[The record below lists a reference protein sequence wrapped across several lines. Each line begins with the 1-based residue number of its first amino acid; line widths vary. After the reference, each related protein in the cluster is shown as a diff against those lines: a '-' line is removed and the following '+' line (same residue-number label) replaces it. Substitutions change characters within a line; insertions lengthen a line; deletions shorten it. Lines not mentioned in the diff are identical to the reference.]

1 MKKSTGIQSVRVVGI
16 DLGKTCF
23 QLYGV
28 DDQANER
35 LDQKLSRILLGRFIA
50 KLPPCLIGMEA
61 CATAHYWA
69 RQMRHYGHE
78 VKLIAP
84 QFVKPYVKSNK
95 NDRADA
101 QAICE
106 AVQRPH
112 MRFVAIKEI
121 EQQDIQSLHRIRSQ
135 VVANRT
141 AQVNQIRGLLLEY
154 GIVVPQGRRKVRE
167 ALSLILE
174 DAENGLTARFRGW
187 LLDLYHELVH
197 LDKRIAYLDEQI
209 EFSAKDDE
217 RAQRLQSIPG
227 IGPMIATALCAAIGD
242 INHFKN
248 GRELSAWL
256 GLVPRQCSTG
266 GKPRLLGISK
276 RGDVYL
282 RQLIIHGARAVVQR
296 VDGKTDKRSRWIQQ
310 VLQRRNKNIAIVALA
325 NKIVRTAYALLKHNT
340 EYREV
345 KAL

>member
-1 MKKSTGIQSVRVVGI
+1 MKKSTDIKTIRVVGI
-16 DLGKTCF
+16 DLGKTYF

-28 DDQANER
+28 DDQAKER
-35 LDQKLSRILLGRFIA
+35 LDKKMSRAQLGKFMA
-50 KLPPCLIGMEA
+50 MLPPSLIGMEA

-69 RQMRHYGHE
+69 RQMRQYGHD

-141 AQVNQIRGLLLEY
+141 ALVNQVRGLLLEY

-167 ALSLILE
+167 GLSLIIE

-197 LDKRIAYLDEQI
+197 LDKRIAYLDGQI
-209 EFSAKDDE
+209 EISAKEDE
-217 RAQRLQSIPG
+217 RAQRLLSIPG
-227 IGPMIATALCAAIGD
+227 IGPMIATALSAAIGD

-282 RQLIIHGARAVVQR
+282 RQLIMHGARAVVQR

-310 VLQRRNKNIAIVALA
+310 VLLRRNKNIAIVALA
-325 NKIVRTAYALLKHNT
+325 NKTVRIAYAVLKHNT
-340 EYREV
+340 EYREA